1 VLKVDLHIHTSDDP
15 VDNIPYTTYELID
28 RAAQLGYG
36 ALAITLHERQL
47 DLRSFVDYASARGIT
62 LIRGIER
69 SIEGRHV
76 VLLNFTPA
84 TEWVNTFEDLAEL
97 KAREPRGLVI
107 APHAFFPTAFALRE
121 HMDRHADLFDV
132 VECNAMFTR
141 VLDFNRK
148 AKRWARAHGKPM
160 VGNGDVHR
168 LHQLGSTYSLVDA
181 PPDAGAICEAIR
193 NGRVQVR
200 ARPLSVVTAATI
212 MWQLVAGDLIRA
224 WIRQL
229 QPGHS

>member
-200 ARPLSVVTAATI
+200 AKPLSVVTAATI